1 MKKIFITLL
10 LVLAVHFAHASGIFY
25 EGFEYANHDEQTP
38 IGWNVDNETWLCG
51 YLEKDHNRIAH
62 SGNWYAYTNGAESWM
77 LMDLNMST
85 QLQYRFSLW
94 AISDGEFQ
102 LEIWAGNEASP
113 NAMTQLMLNEIVS
126 NGNYE
131 NISAYIEEVND
142 NYQYIGIH
150 AVQSYCSDCIL
161 TIDDI
166 NIEMVDMYSMDVTPA
181 SIETNMAP
189 GTEAM
194 FKFRFINTGYESLTV
209 YITPITE
216 YFTDIHISANGVE
229 CTSFPAE
236 PNEIVEI
243 SCVATMKPEITT
255 GSLTWIDIRFWL
267 DCGCATTMFT
277 FWATAEMDA
286 VEEHFSE
293 TNVYP
298 NPSDGNVTIEG
309 NGIATITNI
318 LGQVVL
324 QKEIHD
330 KEIVTLESGVYFIKI
345 NNTTRKVVIQ

>member
-1 MKKIFITLL
+1 MFAATVSYADS
-10 LVLAVHFAHASGIFY
+10 VLI
-25 EGFEYANHDEQTP
+25 EGFEYGNHDGETP
-38 IGWNVDNETWLCG
+38 VGWEGSNGTWLSG
-51 YLEKDHNRIAH
+51 YLEQDHNRTPH
-62 SGNWYAYTNGAESWM
+62 TGNWYAYTNGAESWM
-77 LMDLNMST
+77 FMPLFMNSELK
-85 QLQYRFSLW
+85 YRFSLW
-94 AISDGEFQ
+94 AISDGGYQ
-102 LEIWAGNEASP
+102 LEIWAGNAANSG
-113 NAMTQLMLNEIVS
+113 AMTQLLLDDIVS
-126 NGNYE
+126 SGSYE
-131 NISAYIEEVND
+131 KFSVYVEHLSS
-142 NYQYIGIH
+142 NYQYFGIH

-298 NPSDGNVTIEG
+298 NPSDSNVTIEG
-309 NGIATITNI
+309 NGIVTITNI

-324 QKEIHD
+324 QKEILD